1 MESSYNNSFNYPNK
15 RILEQVIWRVNF
27 NDNQGS
33 SIVYSLNNNFYKTRE
48 FKTVYFNLINLY
60 NKFLEHIISNW
71 PWLYDSKKL
80 FIK

>member
-1 MESSYNNSFNYPNK
+1 M
-15 RILEQVIWRVNF
+15 NF

-60 NKFLEHIISNW
+60 NKFLEHIISN
-71 PWLYDSKKL
+71 
-80 FIK
+80 